1 MAQQPLNKELFN
13 IDLLLLNKDNLQ
25 NMREVSVLDIFS
37 PNSQVFHPDG
47 LFSLET
53 FGQIGS
59 PIRQEMPGYID
70 LKIPILHP
78 LVYRTILNLKSS
90 YKDIME
96 GTLKVKFNK
105 SIKDFEVDENGETGY
120 SFFIKHLDELSFTSN
135 SVSEQRNFRVKFVKK
150 YGNTASMFTKWLVMP
165 AGLRDYTVD
174 ASGQPK
180 EDEIN
185 TLYRKLLST
194 TTLLKNTKILDN
206 GSNILDNIKLRIQK
220 ITLEIYEYIETMLN
234 GKKKFIEGVWAS
246 RSVAYGTRNVITG
259 IPTPVLDLDD
269 PVRITF
275 NHTVVGIF
283 QYIKAIAPVAMNRVH
298 NMFIHKVMAPDV
310 DTGYL
315 IDPETMTTKLVP
327 IPAKV
332 RDEWLSQQG
341 LNNIF
346 NKLGQDEIKGDYVK
360 INGYYLAALAEVGN
374 TIHVIFDTEQLP
386 EGITKKDLRPI
397 TYVEMVYISIL
408 DCIDKFPAL
417 TTRYPAIEE
426 GSIYPCKLYVKTTM
440 RARDMTIYINNTT
453 LRAIEYPILTER
465 YYNSF
470 SVHQTHLGRLGG
482 DHDGD
487 SVLGKVYIRYILQD
501 EDSKIH
507 YKYSLMD
514 LSKFPKGKLIESKG
528 NKEIYKVP
536 DNIEILTIWNGDE
549 KWVKPESYSIHKD
562 LKMYAFK
569 THKGNTVECSDEHS
583 VVTMDKNLSYMRT
596 NPKVGMLVPRKASS
610 VDKYVELNTF
620 LEKNYTNT
628 ITNKGTT
635 FKLDN
640 DLGYV
645 FGAIVG
651 DGWVAKYEDNKY
663 AIMLP
668 TNTTSIA
675 DAITTLL
682 KKYGYNGSVSQIDP
696 VYKVKGP
703 KYKWR
708 FFPLAHLLYKSIG
721 DDAYNKHLPRWW
733 VNTTPEFRWGVL
745 SGLID
750 TNGSTYI
757 DPETGIPTLFVT
769 TRSRELAYDMIALAN
784 SLGMTAGMSIRKPK
798 NKTNLKYLV
807 TFSNTAIPMLQQE
820 LKLLTANK
828 AKTLADMKP
837 KQNHEDDMLTPPVHL
852 DKLLELYYSLSVAR
866 KDQEI
871 ATVLD
876 IIAQVRVSDVIE
888 IAKSNE
894 DNFGYF
900 TRTNFYKV
908 VEAMPE
914 LFEKGFWKEY
924 LDIVNNT
931 EIEWELITELHD
943 LPEVTEAYDLTVPPY
958 CTFVLQNG
966 IIVYDTLNLIILM
979 TEESIAE
986 ANRMFNSP
994 TYYVKPSGEIVYS
1007 AATDNA
1013 VLMMQHLTSEPYHGG
1028 PSDLDSVKLD

>member
-105 SIKDFEVDENGETGY
+105 STKDFEVDENGETGY

-487 SVLGKVYIRYILQD
+487 TLLGKVYMRYILQD
-501 EDSKIH
+501 KKMSIKNRKIQ
-507 YKYSLMD
+507 YNYGLID
-514 LSKFPKGKLIESKG
+514 LAKFPRGELIEAKG

-536 DNIEILTIWNGDE
+536 DNIEILTIWNGEE
-549 KWVKPESYSIHKD
+549 KWVKPESYSVHKD
-562 LKMYAFK
+562 LRMLAFK

-583 VVTMDKNLSYMRT
+583 IVTMDKNLSYMRT
-596 NPKVGMLVPRKASS
+596 NPKVGMLVPRKVSS
-610 VDKYVELNTF
+610 VDKYIDP
-620 LEKNYTNT
+620 KNYKKV
-628 ITNKGTT
+628 IVSEGVK

-640 DLGYV
+640 SLGYL
-645 FGAIVG
+645 FGAIIG
-651 DGWVAKYEDNKY
+651 DGWVSKHKKNTP
-663 AIMLP
+663 AIMLA
-668 TNTTSIA
+668 NTCPDIA
-675 DAITTLL
+675 NAITTLL
-682 KKYGYNGSVSQIDP
+682 KEYGYNGSVTKIDSP
-696 VYKVKGP
+696 HEFKGYQCFSTKYTWWYK
-703 KYKWR
+703 
-708 FFPLAHLLYKSIG
+708 PLANLFHKTIG
-721 DDAYNKHLPRWW
+721 YGAYNKHLPRWW
-733 VNTTPEFRWGVL
+733 VATTPEFRWGML

-750 TNGSTYI
+750 TDGTTYI
-757 DPETGIPTLFVT
+757 NRDSGRVT
-769 TRSRELAYDMIALAN
+769 VSYTTMSRELAFDIIALAN
-784 SLGMTAGMSIRKPK
+784 SLGMVAGMSTHKRK
-798 NKTNLKYLV
+798 NKTNLEYLV
-807 TFSNTAIPMLQQE
+807 TFSNTAIPMLQKE
-820 LKLLTANK
+820 LKLFTVNK
-828 AKTLADMKP
+828 AKTLAEMRP
-837 KQNHEDDMLTPPVHL
+837 KQNPDDNILTPPVHL
-852 DKLLELYYSLSVAR
+852 DRLLELRSNISDAKEKEVYS
-866 KDQEI
+866 
-871 ATVLD
+871 
-876 IIAQVRVSDVIE
+876 RVSDAIRK
-888 IAKSNE
+888 AKANE
-894 DNFGYF
+894 DSLGYF
-900 TRTNFYKV
+900 TRTYFYKV
-908 VEAMPE
+908 VEARPE

-924 LDIVNNT
+924 LDIVNNK
-931 EIEWELITELHD
+931 EIEWELITELHE

-1028 PSDLDSVKLD
+1028 PSDLDNVKLD